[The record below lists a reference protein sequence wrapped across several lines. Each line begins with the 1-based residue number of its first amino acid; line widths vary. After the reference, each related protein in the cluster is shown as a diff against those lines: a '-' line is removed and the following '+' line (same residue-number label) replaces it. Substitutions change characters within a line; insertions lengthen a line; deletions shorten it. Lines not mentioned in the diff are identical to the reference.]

1 MNTTMRVTAHLV
13 NGYVAADDWTPAL
26 DGILAWAMLRRD
38 CPEVLDVGVIDGPPI
53 EPELPV
59 ERLGSGDDWYY
70 ACSSPVPA
78 LDHKHVIHYHKRFD
92 DQYAEHLDAGKR
104 RKVNASSGRYKSY
117 RLMGILRVTSSV
129 SWYLIGDPGGVR
141 ELLELVQAIGEKR
154 AHGYGVVQR
163 WVVDEVPTT
172 EGSVLSSFVKWWMA
186 ACKFR
191 PLPVDSPEAASAGA
205 LVMTWGIRPPAW
217 WVGNQRL
224 CQMPRMELL
233 SAASRSGGCGEDSGR
248 AVRCVVEA

>member
-1 MNTTMRVTAHLV
+1 MSTPMRVTAHLV

-59 ERLGSGDDWYY
+59 KRLGMGDDWYY

-117 RLMGILRVTSSV
+117 RLMGILRVTPSV
-129 SWYLIGDPGGVR
+129 SWYLIGDPAGVR
-141 ELLELVQAIGEKR
+141 ELLDLVQAIGEKR

-163 WVVDEVPTT
+163 WDVDAAPPL
-172 EGSVLSSFVKWWMA
+172 GMRNLWWAA
-186 ACKFR
+186 ACKCR
-191 PLPVDSPEAASAGA
+191 PLPVVSQDDAHGGL

-233 SAASRSGGCGEDSGR
+233 PTAARGGCGGEEGGR
-248 AVRCVVEA
+248 AVRGVEEA